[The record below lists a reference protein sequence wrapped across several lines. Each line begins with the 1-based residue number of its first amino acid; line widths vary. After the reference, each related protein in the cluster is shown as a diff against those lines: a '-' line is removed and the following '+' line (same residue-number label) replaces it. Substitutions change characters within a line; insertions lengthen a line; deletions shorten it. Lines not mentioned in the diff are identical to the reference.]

1 MPRLPLVLPPL
12 SESRDGLASGSLRG
26 LLELLDLSRDGHP
39 RQLTLVARSSVD
51 VDRLTPHVM
60 AIAGNRGYVP
70 LTLDSYDAIRTA
82 QPERLRDRTLLL
94 VAAPGASSGRAAAAL
109 LNAAAGCQRAHL
121 LLMMQVQRS
130 GSVIREA
137 RARYGGQTT
146 LRQVPVVDREVT
158 GQLQRALRAG
168 PLVAAG
174 RHAAAI
180 RLLRDVA
187 GWMKRRTRPLETARL
202 LLELGRIL
210 MERGRAGDADHAF
223 DDAATAALQAG
234 EQRLHVD
241 ARIWQAVAR
250 TDAGR
255 LTEAESI
262 CRAVL
267 ACPSP
272 NQAVRAHAC
281 AVLGRVLIWQHRSH
295 EALDFE
301 LAGSAGEG
309 EQMDVATACFVAGTR
324 VRLLLTAHRVFDA
337 GVEARRL
344 LDRTEG
350 DRGLARLI
358 ALTSHLRVL
367 TAAGDLALAE
377 SCVTDIVG
385 LARRLRTPLRAVR
398 ARALLTAAQHRAAA
412 GDARALDAR
421 RVRRLAA
428 AGPPLL
434 RRAVEELTMPP
445 PGVHAAGLSTAAAI
459 ADIPHLICLAHDADK
474 DEDAALKV
482 LAAVAATLTATRV
495 DLWCDDA
502 GTPAVVMS
510 VGNGLVTQLG
520 VRIFELGMA
529 IGPEVK
535 DCGRELGV
543 PVGKGARMS
552 GAVVARWAAD
562 ITPPSTARALLET
575 AAAIVHPRLEAL
587 RTVTRLTA
595 EASLTV
601 PELVGVSE
609 AMRDLRAA
617 IARAAAAPFTVL
629 IHGESGVGKELAAR
643 AIHSLSPRRQ
653 RAFTD
658 VNCAA
663 LPDELL
669 ESELFGHA
677 RGAFT
682 GAVAERAGLF
692 EAADGGT
699 VFLDEIADLSPRGQA
714 KLLRVL
720 QQREV
725 RRIGEAFSRP
735 VDVRLVTAANRDVSE
750 EVTAGRFRAD
760 LLYRLD
766 VIRLKIPALRERP
779 EDVAPLTQHFWSEAA
794 RRVGTTAT
802 LAHGVLTALTRY
814 HWPGNVRELQNVMSA
829 LAVAAPARGQV
840 RAHLLPAAIMRATST
855 AASRLADA
863 RIQFERRVIESA
875 LARHTGNRSRA
886 ARELGLSRQGLLK
899 MMVRLGL
906 R

>member
-1 MPRLPLVLPPL
+1 MPRLPLVLPSL
-12 SESRDGLASGSLRG
+12 SESRDGLTSGSLRG
-26 LLELLDLSRDGHP
+26 LFELLDLGRDGHP
-39 RQLTLVARSSVD
+39 RQLTLVARTSVD
-51 VDRLTPHVM
+51 ADRLVPHVM
-60 AIAGNRGYVP
+60 AVAGNRGYLP
-70 LTLDSYDAIRTA
+70 LTLDAYDAIRA
-82 QPERLRDRTLLL
+82 AEPERLRDRTLLL
-94 VAAPGASSGRAAAAL
+94 MAAPGSSSDRATAAL
-109 LNAAAGCQRAHL
+109 LDAAARCQRAHL
-121 LLMMQVQRS
+121 LLTMQVQRA

-137 RARYGGQTT
+137 RARYGGGHT
-146 LRQVPVVDREVT
+146 LLRRVSVVDREVT

-174 RHAAAI
+174 RHAAAV

-187 GWMKRRTRPLETARL
+187 GWMKRRARPIEAARL
-202 LLELGRIL
+202 LLELGRTL
-210 MERGRAGDADHAF
+210 LERGRAVDADRAF

-234 EQRLHVD
+234 EQRLHLD
-241 ARIWQAVAR
+241 ARIWQAAAR

-272 NQAVRAHAC
+272 KQAVHAHAC
-281 AVLGRVLIWQHRSH
+281 AVLARVLIWQRRAHD
-295 EALDFE
+295 ALDFD
-301 LAGSAGEG
+301 LAACADE
-309 EQMDVATACFVAGTR
+309 ETDLATACFVTGTR

-337 GVEARRL
+337 GVEARHL
-344 LDRTEG
+344 LERTEG
-350 DRGLARLI
+350 DCSLARVI
-358 ALTSHLRVL
+358 ALTAHLRVL
-367 TAAGDLALAE
+367 TEAGDLALAE
-377 SCVTDIVG
+377 TCVADIVS
-385 LARRLRTPLRAVR
+385 LAGRIRTPLRVVR
-398 ARALLTAAQHRAAA
+398 ARALLVAAQHRAAA
-412 GDARALDAR
+412 AGSARAIDTR

-434 RRAVEELTMPP
+434 RRAVEELTTTPS
-445 PGVHAAGLSTAAAI
+445 VRVIDLSAAAGSV
-459 ADIPHLICLAHDADK
+459 DIPHLISLAHDADK

-482 LAAVAATLTATRV
+482 LAAVAATLKATRV

-502 GTPAVVMS
+502 GTPAVVRS

-520 VRIFELGMA
+520 VRVFELGMA
-529 IGPEVK
+529 LGPEVQ

-543 PVGKGARMS
+543 PVGKGVRMS

-587 RTVTRLTA
+587 RTATRLTA
-595 EASLTV
+595 AATLAV

-609 AMRDLRAA
+609 AMRDLRTA

-653 RAFTD
+653 RAFMD

-725 RRIGEAFSRP
+725 RRIGESFSRA

-750 EVTAGRFRAD
+750 EVAAGRFRAD

-766 VIRLKIPALRERP
+766 VIRLRIPALRERP
-779 EDVAPLTQHFWSEAA
+779 EDVAPLTLHFWSEAA
-794 RRVGTTAT
+794 PRVGTTAT
-802 LAHGVLTALTRY
+802 LAHGVLAALTRY
-814 HWPGNVRELQNVMSA
+814 HWPGNVRELQNVVSA

-840 RAHLLPAAIMRATST
+840 RPHLLPAAITRATSI
-855 AASRLADA
+855 AAARLADA
-863 RIQFERRVIESA
+863 RSQFERRVIESA

-899 MMVRLGL
+899 MMLRLGV